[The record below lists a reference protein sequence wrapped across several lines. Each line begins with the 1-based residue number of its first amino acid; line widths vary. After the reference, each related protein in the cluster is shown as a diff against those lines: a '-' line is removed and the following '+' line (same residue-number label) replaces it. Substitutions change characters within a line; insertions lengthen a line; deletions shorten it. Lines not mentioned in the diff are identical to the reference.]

1 MENLCKFSV
10 LRFVP
15 DAIRNET
22 VNIGVAL
29 FIDGQATFH
38 LAPSLS
44 KAQSLYPG
52 LSLSELRAIPETLPK
67 FLEPLSTAEEKNQAL
82 QRMAP
87 LSASA
92 LGEVF
97 PTPNEP
103 YSDIVERLLNKYVYA
118 PRVRPLPD
126 PSRSTLRDVIATTF
140 KNLGVYSKHAA
151 DINAHK
157 VVSRFPITP
166 HGDLFA
172 DFAFKNGHM
181 RLAQVVDFR
190 VSVDTMA
197 TKLAE
202 SCRKAI
208 TLDQARRHVASDV
221 ERFVIYAL
229 PDIAESGMV
238 DSALSLLTDYSDVV
252 LNANSE
258 KDLDKF
264 SAAFAQTMQ

>member
-15 DAIRNET
+15 DEIREES
-22 VNIGVAL
+22 VNIGIAL
-29 FIDGQATFH
+29 FIDDQVTFH

-44 KAQSLYPG
+44 KAQSLFPG
-52 LSLSELRAIPETLPK
+52 LSLAELRSLPETLPR
-67 FLEPLSTAEEKNQAL
+67 FLEPLLTSEEKNQAI

-87 LSASA
+87 INASS

-97 PTPNEP
+97 PAPNEQ
-103 YSDIVERLLNKYVYA
+103 YVDIVERLLRKYVYA
-118 PRVRPLPD
+118 PRTRPLPD
-126 PSRSTLRDVIATTF
+126 PNRSALRDVIATTF
-140 KNLGVYSKHAA
+140 KNLGVYSKHAG

-157 VVSRFPITP
+157 VVSRFPVTP
-166 HGDLFA
+166 HGDLVA
-172 DFAFKNGHM
+172 DFAYKNGHL

-190 VSVDTMA
+190 VSADTMA

-229 PDIAESGMV
+229 PESPEQGLV
-238 DSALSLLTDYSDVV
+238 DSALSVLTDYSDVV

-258 KDLDKF
+258 QDLDRF
-264 SAAFAQTMQ
+264 SSSFAQTM